1 MFLND
6 DNLKKIADG
15 DLDALAEADANGFI
29 CGASEDAPAFAE
41 RLRAFLK
48 NRSTL
53 EAALEKDGR
62 YDCEGIVVTSADR
75 IDARRF
81 AAVAQKTQSLYGFAI
96 DWVPGFYID
105 PSFGLLFGGCAF
117 CQYPDFFTLFIIRR
131 SFKRQARWLI
141 YDRDELL
148 SHELCHV
155 AHIGLESRLYEETFA
170 YRTSASGFR
179 RLLGGMFLCQTD
191 SFLFLGSA
199 LLLFLAQ
206 LVRTFWLSSLPLWPF
221 WLACIGVFAW
231 LGARHFFAMR
241 RLERALR
248 MLSPVFGDNAWNA
261 LFRCTDGEII
271 ELAKMKAADTLHE
284 WLAAKR
290 ASVLRWQ
297 VVYRRFAPADCSTE
311 VSANGKENHDNG

>member
-15 DLDALAEADANGFI
+15 DIETLAQADANGFI

-41 RLRAFLK
+41 RLRAFVK
-48 NRSTL
+48 NRATL
-53 EAALEKDGR
+53 EAALTKDGK
-62 YDCEGIVVTSADR
+62 YDCEGIVVTSSDR

-81 AAVAQKTQSLYGFAI
+81 AAIAPRTKALYDFEI

-105 PSFGLLFGGCAF
+105 PSFSLLFGGCAF

-170 YRTSASGFR
+170 YRTSASAFR

-206 LVRTFWLSSLPLWPF
+206 VVRTYWWSPLPLWPF
-221 WLACIGVFAW
+221 WLACIVVFAW
-231 LGARHFFAMR
+231 LGARHFFSTR
-241 RLERALR
+241 RLNRALQ
-248 MLSPVFGDNAWNA
+248 MLSSVFGDNAWNA

-271 ELAKMKAADTLHE
+271 ELAKMKSADDLRE

-290 ASVLRWQ
+290 ASVLRWK
-297 VVYRRFAPADCSTE
+297 VIFRRFAPEGGALEKTL
-311 VSANGKENHDNG
+311 NGKEKLNNG

>member
-1 MFLND
+1 MLLNEA
-6 DNLKKIADG
+6 NLKRIADG
-15 DLDALAEADANGFI
+15 DLEALAEADASGFI
-29 CGASEDAPAFAE
+29 CGATEDATAFAE
-41 RLRAFLK
+41 RLRSFVK
-48 NRSTL
+48 NRATM
-53 EAALEKDGR
+53 EAALEKDGK

-81 AAVAQKTQSLYGFAI
+81 AAVAPRTKALYGFEI

-105 PSFGLLFGGCAF
+105 PSFSLLFGGCAF

-141 YDRDELL
+141 YNRDELL

-179 RLLGGMFLCQTD
+179 RLLGGMFQCQTD

-199 LLLFLAQ
+199 LLLLLAQ
-206 LVRTFWLSSLPLWPF
+206 VIRTFWLPPLPLWPF
-221 WLACIGVFAW
+221 WLICFAVFAW

-241 RLERALR
+241 RLNRALQT
-248 MLSPVFGDNAWNA
+248 LTAVFGDNAWNA
-261 LFRCTDGEII
+261 LFRCTDEEII
-271 ELAKMKAADTLHE
+271 QLAKMQEEDGLRD
-284 WLAAKR
+284 WLKAKR
-290 ASVLRWQ
+290 EAILRWK
-297 VVYRRFAPADCSTE
+297 VIFRRFAPEADNVALHHEGEGET
-311 VSANGKENHDNG
+311 KQ